1 MTVDISAGSHCCL
14 FCFRSSQSDKGP
26 SWCGSHH
33 GGQGT
38 TPKHSSCRFSR
49 DTLIHDHTMLSFL
62 CEKQMCNTHRSSQTF
77 FLTLPVLSLCVWPAL
92 SAVNRLRTSSGWG
105 TTGRL
110 LTRTNLPSRR
120 SPSAALSPSTMST
133 WAILESTAS
142 LCATSTARKRLT
154 WPWAFTRVGRS
165 PQQMLWRWVK
175 TADWVRKWMFCTDLM
190 LWIEISFYQGF
201 TFNQRWT
208 SA

>member
-1 MTVDISAGSHCCL
+1 MTVDISAGSHRCL
-14 FCFRSSQSDKGP
+14 FCFRSSQSDKGS

-38 TPKHSSCRFSR
+38 TPKPSSCHCSR
-49 DTLIHDHTMLSFL
+49 DTFIHSFTWSYYVVIPVR
-62 CEKQMCNTHRSSQTF
+62 ETDVQRTHRSLQIF

-110 LTRTNLPSRR
+110 FTRTNLPSLR

-142 LCATSTARKRLT
+142 LYATSTARKRLT
-154 WPWAFTRVGRS
+154 WPWAFIRVGRS

-175 TADWVRKWMFCTDLM
+175 TANWVREWMFCTDLM
-190 LWIEISFYQGF
+190 LWIEIFFFFLPGINF
-201 TFNQRWT
+201 
-208 SA
+208 